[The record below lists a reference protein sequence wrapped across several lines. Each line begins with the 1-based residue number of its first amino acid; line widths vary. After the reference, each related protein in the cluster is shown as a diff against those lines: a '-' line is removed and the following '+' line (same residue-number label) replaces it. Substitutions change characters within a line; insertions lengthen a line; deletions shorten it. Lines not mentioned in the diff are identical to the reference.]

1 MRQRGRKFELSPRSA
16 HLFISMH
23 AHGAERRKE
32 CDMGIQVAAAVDELA
47 RLDAVGQA
55 ELVRRGEITAVEL
68 VEAAIARIER
78 LNPRLNA
85 VVTGEFER
93 ALDAARRVLPAGPF
107 TGIPYLLKDLAIEWE
122 GVRFTEGSRFLHDNV
137 SRHDQELTVRLRRAG
152 LVLLG
157 KTNTPEFGTL
167 PTCESALFGVT
178 RNPWDLSRTPGG
190 SSGGS
195 AAAVAAGMV
204 PMAYGN
210 DAGGS
215 IRFPASCCG
224 LFGLKPT
231 RARLPF
237 GPEYGDVFSGLAVE
251 HALTR
256 SVRDSA
262 VLLDATA
269 GPDLGDPYWAP
280 PPARPFAQE
289 VGADPG
295 RLRIAFTARTPDDQ
309 PVHPDCVAAVED
321 AAALCAA
328 LGHEVSERDLPGI
341 DARVSGSINVVFG
354 AGVAWIVAYW
364 VRRLGREPEPDELE
378 PHTRAWADEGGRI
391 SAADYLLAVQDLQ
404 AFSRTVGRFFT
415 EVDVWLTPTLGEP
428 PLPLAEAASSASFT
442 AFPAWVANATGNP
455 AMSVP
460 LYWNA
465 EGLPIGVHV
474 LGRFG
479 DEATLLRLASQLEE
493 ARPWAERT
501 PAIFAS
507 STDRIRLQVG

>member
-1 MRQRGRKFELSPRSA
+1 MDDQREGSF
-16 HLFISMH
+16 
-23 AHGAERRKE
+23 
-32 CDMGIQVAAAVDELA
+32 DEMA
-47 RLDAVGQA
+47 WLDGFAQA
-55 ELVRRGEITAVEL
+55 ELVRRGEVTAVEL
-68 VEAAIARIER
+68 VEGAIARIER

-85 VVTGEFER
+85 VVTCEFER
-93 ALDAARRVLPAGPF
+93 ALETARRGAPAGPF
-107 TGIPYLLKDLAIEWE
+107 GGVPYLLKDLAVEWE
-122 GVRFTEGSRFLHDNV
+122 GVRFTEGSRFLRDNV
-137 SRHDQELTVRLRRAG
+137 SRHDQELTKRLRRAG
-152 LVLLG
+152 LIFLG
-157 KTNTPEFGTL
+157 KTNTPEFGSM

-195 AAAVAAGMV
+195 AAAVASGMV

-280 PPARPFAQE
+280 PPARPFAEE

-295 RLRIAFTARTPDDQ
+295 RLRVAFTRRAPGGR

-321 AAALCAA
+321 AANLCAD
-328 LGHEVSERDLPGI
+328 LGHEVVEGELPGTE
-341 DARVSGSINVVFG
+341 DRVGGAVGVVFDV
-354 AGVAWIVAYW
+354 AVAWIVAYW
-364 VRRLGREPEPDELE
+364 VRKLGREPGADELE
-378 PHTRAWADEGGRI
+378 PATRAWVEKGRRVA
-391 SAADYLLAVQDLQ
+391 AADYLLAIEDLQ
-404 AFSRTVGRFFT
+404 AFSRVVARYLT

-428 PLPLAEAASSASFT
+428 PLPIGADLASSAFI
-442 AFPAWVANATGNP
+442 AFPAWVANVTGNP

-460 LYWNA
+460 LFWNG
-465 EGLPIGVHV
+465 EGLPIGVHF

-479 DEATLLRLASQLEE
+479 DEATLLRLASQLEA
-493 ARPWAERT
+493 ARPWSGRA
-501 PAIFAS
+501 PAIAS
-507 STDRIRLQVG
+507 EPAGRVIEAVPITP